1 MKVMTWKHVS
11 WKVLIK
17 LSPNVEGQWHDFL
30 LTQNTIFLFNRLSQ
44 ISLNLCLNLCICI
57 VWTAG
62 FNGGLGTVR
71 GQNVYRKIV
80 SNRCTI
86 RNCVTLK
93 YHIIFQCVESRIFLL
108 LCLEMMMDA
117 QQTYTAVQELL
128 LRAWKDRLP
137 DIQWSIQMK
146 RVLKGATI
154 DGYTLCG
161 KDTCSVQRN

>member
-44 ISLNLCLNLCICI
+44 ISLNLCICI

-93 YHIIFQCVESRIFLL
+93 YHIICQCVESRIFLL

-128 LRAWKDRLP
+128 LRAWKERLP

-161 KDTCSVQRN
+161 KDTCSVPRN